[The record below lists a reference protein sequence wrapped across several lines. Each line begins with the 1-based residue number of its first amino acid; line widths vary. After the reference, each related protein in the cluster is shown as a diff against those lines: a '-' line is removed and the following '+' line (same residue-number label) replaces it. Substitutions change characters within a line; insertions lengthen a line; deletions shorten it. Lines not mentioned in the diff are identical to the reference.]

1 MKVFVKCII
10 LCLVAAFASACGAG
24 GNEEGVGEFGIR
36 QLNEDSPDSDQYV
49 LIETNRGNI
58 KLLLYKE
65 TPLHRKNFV
74 NLVKN
79 GYYNGQLFFR
89 IKKNF
94 MIQAGDPTSRN
105 AKPGQKL
112 GETDVS
118 YKIPAEIDPTRFW
131 HKYGAL
137 SAASLNPAVE
147 SSGSH
152 FYIIT
157 GNKVK
162 DSHLNNHEKKYN
174 KTIRRQLY
182 EELQKPYQD
191 KINKLH
197 AEAQK
202 SAKKKREFNELFK
215 FFSEKADSAMV
226 GREFSFSPEQ
236 RNHYKEV
243 GGAFHL
249 DGYYTVFGEVLEG
262 MDIVEAVS
270 LEAYDVHDRPVKD
283 VVIKRITLLENENAN
298 QQTPAE

>member
-1 MKVFVKCII
+1 MKYLAKFFLFVVAVS
-10 LCLVAAFASACGAG
+10 LVVACGDG
-24 GNEEGVGEFGIR
+24 GGEGNAKGEFGIQ
-36 QLNEDSPDSDQYV
+36 QLNEDSPDCDQYV

-58 KLLLYKE
+58 KLVLYKE

-79 GYYNGQLFFR
+79 KFYDGQLFFR

-94 MIQAGDPTSRN
+94 MIQAGDPTTRN
-105 AKPGQKL
+105 AKPGEYL
-112 GETDVS
+112 GATEVS

-147 SSGSH
+147 SSGCH

-162 DSHLNNHEKKYN
+162 DKHLDGHEAKFN
-174 KTIRRQLY
+174 KTLRRQMY
-182 EELQKPYQD
+182 ERLQIPYRD
-191 KINKLH
+191 TINKLH

-202 SAKKKREFNELFK
+202 SSVKKRQFDKMFK
-215 FFSEKADSAMV
+215 YFSEKTDSAMK
-226 GREFSFSPEQ
+226 GKEFKFSAEQ
-236 RNHYKEV
+236 RKHYKEV

-262 MDIVEAVS
+262 MDIVEAIS
-270 LEAYDVHDRPVKD
+270 LEPYDVHDRPVKD
-283 VVIKRITLLENENAN
+283 VVIHRITLINDES
-298 QQTPAE
+298 QSPQAE

>member
-1 MKVFVKCII
+1 MKKHAIFFSIIFVMF
-10 LCLVAAFASACGAG
+10 AFASCSGSSTDA
-24 GNEEGVGEFGIR
+24 EKTEFGIR
-36 QLNEDSPDSDQYV
+36 QLNEDSPDSDQFV

-58 KLLLYKE
+58 KLVLYKE
-65 TPLHRKNFV
+65 TPQHRKNFV

-79 GYYNGQLFFR
+79 KFYDGQLFFR

-94 MIQAGDPTSRN
+94 MIQAGDPTTRN
-105 AKPGQKL
+105 AKPGQRL
-112 GETDVS
+112 GETEVS

-162 DSHLNNHEKKYN
+162 DKHLDGHEDKYN
-174 KTIRRQLY
+174 KTLRRQMY
-182 EELQKPYQD
+182 EKLQEPYKD
-191 KINKLH
+191 KIAKLH

-215 FFSEKADSAMV
+215 FFSEKTDSAMA
-226 GREFSFSPEQ
+226 GKRFEFTPEQ
-236 RNHYKEV
+236 RKHYKEV

-262 MDIVEAVS
+262 MDIVEAIS
-270 LEAYDVHDRPVKD
+270 LEPYDVYDRPVND
-283 VVIKRITLLENENAN
+283 VVINKITLLENETE
-298 QQTPAE
+298 QTQAE

>member
-1 MKVFVKCII
+1 MKLFLKSLL
-10 LCLVAAFASACGAG
+10 LCFLAAFVASCAGEG
-24 GNEEGVGEFGIR
+24 GNEGKGEFGIQ

-79 GYYNGQLFFR
+79 KFYDGQLFFR

-94 MIQAGDPTSRN
+94 MIQAGDPTTRN
-105 AKPGQKL
+105 AKPGEHL
-112 GETDVS
+112 GATEVS

-137 SAASLNPAVE
+137 SAASLNPGVE
-147 SSGSH
+147 SSGCQ

-162 DSHLNNHEKKYN
+162 DKHLDAHEKKYY
-174 KTIRRQLY
+174 KTLRRKMY
-182 EELQKPYQD
+182 EKVQIPYKD
-191 KINKLH
+191 TIAKLH
-197 AEAQK
+197 QEAQR
-202 SAKKKREFNELFK
+202 SDRKKREFQKLFK
-215 FFSEKADSAMV
+215 FFSEKTDSAMQGV
-226 GREFSFSPEQ
+226 DFKFSDEQ
-236 RNHYKEV
+236 RKHYKEV
-243 GGAFHL
+243 GGSFHL

-262 MDIVEAVS
+262 MDVVEAIS
-270 LEAYDVHDRPVKD
+270 SEPYDARERPVND
-283 VVIKRITLLENENAN
+283 VVIHRITLLENEN
-298 QQTPAE
+298 QPAPTK